1 MIPPTQI
8 TLKLNTQGQLIIPID
23 LRIMLNLKEEDVI
36 CAYLENDRL
45 IVEKQANIKQKL
57 KQRFAMVAESLAD
70 ELIEERRQAAKLES

>member
-57 KQRFAMVAESLAD
+57 KQRFAMVVESLAD